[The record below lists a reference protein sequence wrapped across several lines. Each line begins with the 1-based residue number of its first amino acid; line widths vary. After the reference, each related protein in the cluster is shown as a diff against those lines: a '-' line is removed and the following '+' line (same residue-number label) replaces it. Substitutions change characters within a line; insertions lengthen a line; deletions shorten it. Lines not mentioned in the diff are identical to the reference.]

1 MDTVCMQ
8 DYWMFSVISG
18 SILYAVTHIDVG
30 NVLKELPGDV
40 LAARLYCL
48 SGHLAIREPVPVPTV
63 SVGCAG
69 GGMVHTRCC
78 DYSHRL
84 AWVTNTQTV
93 FERVAWILCNS
104 LLHQKSTN

>member
-1 MDTVCMQ
+1 MQ

-40 LAARLYCL
+40 LAACLYCL
-48 SGHLAIREPVPVPTV
+48 SGHFTIREPVPIHTV

-78 DYSHRL
+78 DYSH
-84 AWVTNTQTV
+84 
-93 FERVAWILCNS
+93 
-104 LLHQKSTN
+104 